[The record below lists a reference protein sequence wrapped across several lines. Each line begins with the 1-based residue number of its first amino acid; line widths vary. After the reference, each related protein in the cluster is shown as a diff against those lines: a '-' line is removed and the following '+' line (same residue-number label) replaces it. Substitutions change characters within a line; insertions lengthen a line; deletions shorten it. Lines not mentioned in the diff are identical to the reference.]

1 MFTPSFWRMKKFSE
15 SVPEILRLQQEMN
28 RLFSSA
34 GQSASIDYPA
44 INVWEK
50 DGAAVVTAE
59 LPGMS
64 IENIDI
70 SVTDNVL
77 TISGTKKAQELKE
90 GENYLRQERIP
101 GSFQRNVQLPFRV
114 DSKEVDAKYEK
125 GVLVVTLP
133 RLKEDL
139 PKKIKIAVN

>member
-101 GSFQRNVQLPFRV
+101 DSFQRNVQLPFRV

-139 PKKIKIAVN
+139 PKKIKINVN

>member
-1 MFTPSFWRMKKFSE
+1 MFTPNFWRMRRFSE

-28 RLFSSA
+28 RLFSNA

-50 DGAAVVTAE
+50 NGAAVVTAE

-101 GSFQRNVQLPFRV
+101 GSFQRNVQLPFRIA
-114 DSKEVDAKYEK
+114 SAEVDAKYEK
-125 GVLVVTLP
+125 GVLIVNLP

-139 PKKIKIAVN
+139 PKKIKINVN

>member
-1 MFTPSFWRMKKFSE
+1 MFTPSFWRRRRFSE

-28 RLFSSA
+28 RLFSNA

-50 DGAAVVTAE
+50 NGAAVVTAE

-77 TISGTKKAQELKE
+77 TISGTKKAHELKE
-90 GENYLRQERIP
+90 GESYLRQERIP

-139 PKKIKIAVN
+139 PKKIKINVN

>member
-90 GENYLRQERIP
+90 GENYLSQERIP
-101 GSFQRNVQLPFRV
+101 GSFQRNAQLPFRV

-139 PKKIKIAVN
+139 PKKIKINVN

>member
-1 MFTPSFWRMKKFSE
+1 MFTPNFWRMRRFSE

-59 LPGMS
+59 LPGMN

-77 TISGTKKAQELKE
+77 TISGTKKAQELKD
-90 GENYLRQERIP
+90 GEIFLRQERIP
-101 GSFQRNVQLPFRV
+101 GSFQRSVQLPFRIA
-114 DSKEVDAKYEK
+114 SAKVDAKYEK
-125 GVLVVTLP
+125 GVLIVTLP

-139 PKKIKIAVN
+139 PKKIKINVN

>member
-139 PKKIKIAVN
+139 PKKIKINVN

>member
-34 GQSASIDYPA
+34 GQSASIDYPS
-44 INVWEK
+44 INVWQK

-139 PKKIKIAVN
+139 PKKIKINVN

>member
-101 GSFQRNVQLPFRV
+101 DSFQRNVQLPFRV